1 MGSGKKNYKS
11 LRSKSRQWQK
21 TTKNNEE
28 KNRVIKQENIDE
40 LKKMWMEKKKENGNK
55 S

>member
-11 LRSKSRQWQK
+11 MRAKCRQWQK
-21 TTKNNEE
+21 SIKIEEE
-28 KNRVIKQENIDE
+28 KKVVKQEDIDE

>member
-11 LRSKSRQWQK
+11 LRAKSRQWQK
-21 TTKNNEE
+21 PIETEEE
-28 KNRVIKQENIDE
+28 KKVVKQEDIDE
-40 LKKMWMEKKKENGNK
+40 LKKMWMKIKKENGNK